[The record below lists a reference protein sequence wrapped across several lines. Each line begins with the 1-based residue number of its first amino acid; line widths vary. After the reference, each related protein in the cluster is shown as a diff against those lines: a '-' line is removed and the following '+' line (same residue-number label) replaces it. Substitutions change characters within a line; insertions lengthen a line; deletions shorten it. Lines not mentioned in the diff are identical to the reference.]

1 MSTKTNVVHEADVPV
16 IDLPGRLLKWVITA
30 ENTPAKHCSSCFIRV
45 PPQSTVKPAHSHP
58 NGDEII
64 HIVHGTGRVWIEGEI
79 TPVRTGST
87 ILFPQG
93 DIHMLQNTG
102 DDEMRVICFFAPATD
117 LDNYKFFDDIEFPA

>member
-1 MSTKTNVVHEADVPV
+1 MKTNVVHEADVPAL
-16 IDLPGRLLKWVITA
+16 DLPGRQLKWVVTD
-30 ENTPAKHCSSCFIRV
+30 ENTNAKHCSSCFIRV
-45 PPQSTVKPAHSHP
+45 PPKSTVKPAHSHP

-102 DDEMRVICFFAPATD
+102 DDEMRVICFFAPATN